1 MKNKNEEFGQGDT
14 NETVVGDLLQI
25 LRVISTP
32 INLLIYRRHKLTNYS
47 SGVYVVFQ
55 WFNFLWDPGLIQIHV
70 N

>member
-1 MKNKNEEFGQGDT
+1 MKNKNEEFGQSDT

-55 WFNFLWDPGLIQIHV
+55 WFNF
-70 N
+70 